1 MPKRTNDYQK
11 LILNINKHFSSSTA
25 KVTESKLIYDSTSEQ
40 DREIDIC
47 IEDTVNGYSY
57 LIGIEC
63 TTLRRKVGVPK
74 LDEIV
79 AKHRAVNINKTVIV
93 SEHGF
98 TETAKTQAAK
108 QGVELITY
116 EAAANK
122 DWPDY
127 IKQILETKVIH
138 VQTEVKAIQI
148 GWVEGQSMES
158 FQLSENV
165 MVQLNEKDLI
175 PVPYFLA
182 QMLNETPQDV
192 LEKKLEHCPS
202 SGGFR
207 IQQGW
212 ELSPPMKVVGG
223 NNTSAY
229 CNMLAGEFLISRT
242 PIQPKMRGGD
252 YAGKFIASGT
262 QFDTGPFSDATITY
276 TARESSTVDGSP
288 EYEVSI
294 SLNTKDID

>member
-25 KVTESKLIYDSTSEQ
+25 EVTESKLIYDSTSEQ

-47 IEDTVNGYSY
+47 IEDAANGYSY

-93 SEHGF
+93 SEYGF
-98 TETAKTQAAK
+98 TKTAKTQAAK
-108 QGVELITY
+108 QGVELISY

-138 VQTEVKAIQI
+138 VQTEVKTIQI

-182 QMLNETPQDV
+182 QMLNETPQDI
-192 LEKKLEHCPS
+192 LEKKLEPCPS
-202 SGGFR
+202 SGGFK

-212 ELSPPMKVVGG
+212 ELSPPMKLIDE
-223 NNTSAY
+223 NLNPAY
-229 CNMLAGEFLISRT
+229 CNMLAGDFLIYRT
-242 PIQPKMRGGD
+242 PIQPNMRGGD
-252 YAGKFIASGT
+252 YAGKFVATGT

-276 TARESSTVDGSP
+276 TAIEPSGTEGSP
-288 EYEVSI
+288 VYEVGI
-294 SLNTKDID
+294 SLNTKNRG